1 MANMFFLFI
10 RFIMLFFPKSTLLEQ
25 KLMILD
31 KELITNKQFFIASI
45 SIPMAMVLI
54 YHMGRIRIDKME
66 GLL

>member
-1 MANMFFLFI
+1 
-10 RFIMLFFPKSTLLEQ
+10 
-25 KLMILD
+25 MILD